1 LVLTLEKRVASLEGK
16 SGGSAPAPKAAAA
29 PAPAADDD
37 DDVDLFGS
45 SDEEEDADAA
55 RVSRLNRL
63 KFFCQDKL
71 KTQLLVIAIKYTMK
85 VNWKKNSFGLCALI
99 AYKLNRRLKYS
110 TRLRRRMKNQI
121 SQK

>member
-1 LVLTLEKRVASLEGK
+1 MVLTLEKRVASLEGK

-63 KFFCQDKL
+63 KFFSQDKL

-85 VNWKKNSFGLCALI
+85 VNWKKN
-99 AYKLNRRLKYS
+99 
-110 TRLRRRMKNQI
+110 
-121 SQK
+121 

>member
-1 LVLTLEKRVASLEGK
+1 MLTLEKRVASLEGK

-55 RVSRLNRL
+55 RVSRQTCSQYMAWRSLISAVCIL
-63 KFFCQDKL
+63 FVKS
-71 KTQLLVIAIKYTMK
+71 LVH
-85 VNWKKNSFGLCALI
+85 
-99 AYKLNRRLKYS
+99 
-110 TRLRRRMKNQI
+110 
-121 SQK
+121 